1 MLGSQNREHKNAGLY
16 RQADLIELSEEVPAA
31 ELEGVVDVDVGQI
44 DDQGPG
50 LSLVEPGQNLHQP
63 LPLIVSTPP
72 GSMRASCSS

>member
-1 MLGSQNREHKNAGLY
+1 M
-16 RQADLIELSEEVPAA
+16 
-31 ELEGVVDVDVGQI
+31 VDVDVGQI